1 MKVRW
6 FFYVME
12 VICVSRIIN
21 VIPKEDYCLDII
33 LDNGS
38 SIQLSLKSRLE
49 TIRFGILADA
59 ELFRK
64 ATTDG
69 ICISWDGK
77 VEISLSEAFQLA
89 QK

>member
-1 MKVRW
+1 MSQIIKV
-6 FFYVME
+6 V
-12 VICVSRIIN
+12 
-21 VIPKEDYCLDII
+21 PKEDYCLDII

-38 SIQLSLKSRLE
+38 SIHLSLKSRLG
-49 TIRFGILADA
+49 TIRFGMLADT
-59 ELFRK
+59 ELFKK

-69 ICISWDGK
+69 ICIKWNGK

>member
-1 MKVRW
+1 M
-6 FFYVME
+6 
-12 VICVSRIIN
+12 SQIIN
-21 VIPKEDYCLDII
+21 VVPKEDYCLDII

-59 ELFRK
+59 ELFKK
-64 ATTDG
+64 ATTNG
-69 ICISWDGK
+69 ICINWEGK
-77 VEISLSEAFQLA
+77 LEISLSEAFQLA

>member
-1 MKVRW
+1 MGQIIKV
-6 FFYVME
+6 V
-12 VICVSRIIN
+12 
-21 VIPKEDYCLDII
+21 PKEDYCLDIV

-49 TIRFGILADA
+49 TIRFGVLTDA

-64 ATTDG
+64 ATTNG
-69 ICISWDGK
+69 ICISWEGK
-77 VEISLSEAFQLA
+77 VEISLTEAFQLA

>member
-1 MKVRW
+1 MSQILKV
-6 FFYVME
+6 V
-12 VICVSRIIN
+12 
-21 VIPKEDYCLDII
+21 PKEDYCLDII

-49 TIRFGILADA
+49 TLRFGMLADA

-64 ATTDG
+64 VTTDG
-69 ICISWDGK
+69 ICINWGGQ

>member
-1 MKVRW
+1 
-6 FFYVME
+6 ME
-12 VICVSRIIN
+12 VINVSQIIN
-21 VIPKEDYCLDII
+21 VVPKEDYCLDII

-59 ELFRK
+59 ELFK
-64 ATTDG
+64 KVTTNG
-69 ICISWDGK
+69 ICINWDGK

>member
-1 MKVRW
+1 M
-6 FFYVME
+6 
-12 VICVSRIIN
+12 SQIIN
-21 VIPKEDYCLDII
+21 VVPKEDYCLDII

-59 ELFRK
+59 ELFKK
-64 ATTDG
+64 ATTNG
-69 ICISWDGK
+69 ICINWDGK
-77 VEISLSEAFQLA
+77 LEISLSEAFQLA

>member
-1 MKVRW
+1 M
-6 FFYVME
+6 
-12 VICVSRIIN
+12 SQIIN
-21 VIPKEDYCLDII
+21 VIPKDDYCLDII

-49 TIRFGILADA
+49 TMRFGILADA
-59 ELFRK
+59 ELFKK
-64 ATTDG
+64 ATTNG
-69 ICISWDGK
+69 ICINWDGK

>member
-1 MKVRW
+1 M
-6 FFYVME
+6 
-12 VICVSRIIN
+12 SRIIN

>member
-1 MKVRW
+1 
-6 FFYVME
+6 ME
-12 VICVSRIIN
+12 VIDVSQIIK

-38 SIQLSLKSRLE
+38 SIQLSLKNRLE
-49 TIRFGILADA
+49 TIRFGVLADT

-64 ATTDG
+64 ATTNG
-69 ICISWDGK
+69 ICISWEGK
-77 VEISLSEAFQLA
+77 VEISLVEAFQLA